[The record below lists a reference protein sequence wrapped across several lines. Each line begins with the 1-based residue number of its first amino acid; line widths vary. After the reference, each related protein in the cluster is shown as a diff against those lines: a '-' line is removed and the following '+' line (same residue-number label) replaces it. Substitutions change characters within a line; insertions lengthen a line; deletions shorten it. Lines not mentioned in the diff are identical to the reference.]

1 MILGFGNNVVSSL
14 ASDITASQ
22 TTFSVIP
29 GDGPL
34 FASLLTSDF
43 SNKSTTLKT
52 YAKITLTDSGE
63 TAFEVCH
70 LTAVSGDTL
79 TVIRGQ
85 EGTAAKG
92 WALKDVVSN
101 FATRGSENSFPQI
114 AHIQSGFYT
123 SGSAGGTANAL
134 TLELPTT
141 FFLNGSAD
149 WVLKT
154 PIVVYPTQNNTG
166 AATLQ
171 LTMGGRVLG
180 TFPLYKGNKAALV
193 ANDILKDVALV
204 CLLDNTKTF
213 FNVANPG
220 AIYAGLGTAAFADLV
235 ISKTDYT
242 AGRVLTTGWMSLG
255 GYGTDNLIAAADA
268 KQSLRNGFYA
278 VSSEPT
284 YGNSSLI
291 SFGYDTGSQVHIIA
305 KQGGQAPLL
314 GVCGSTPQGAFGN
327 WGKIYTEFQKPTAL
341 DVGAVPYRGP
351 LGTDDLNTITGSK
364 YGRFCQ
370 PLTANATAARNYP
383 ITEAGALD
391 VHQTSANGA
400 EACVQEYRSFSSR
413 RIFLRTY
420 NPTGSVWTDW
430 CEFYTTAKKPTAAD
444 VGAIPLSGSTAVTG
458 IVRSSTEWQSSYANS
473 FRIGYGGYG
482 TFWRNDGA
490 NLYLMLTNQNDPWGN
505 YNALRPFMVNVTNG
519 DVTIGKLALSNYTYF
534 DARYQPKGNYTPTG
548 TAYTKAESDARY
560 QTKGNYISAMRLG
573 SQAGANNNNSG
584 WAMAPGGAVL
594 TGSYQDANYTAVYY
608 RYPQYQLNGSA
619 TWYNT
624 GAA

>member
-43 SNKSTTLKT
+43 SNRSTTLKN

-92 WALKDVVSN
+92 WALKDVVAN
-101 FATRGSENSFPQI
+101 FATRGSENAFPQI

-123 SGSAGGTANAL
+123 SGTAGGTANAL

-154 PIVVYPTQNNTG
+154 PIVVYPSQNNTG

-220 AIYAGLGTAAFADLV
+220 AIYAGLGTAAFANLV
-235 ISKTDYT
+235 TSKTDFT
-242 AGRVLTTGWMSLG
+242 AGRVLTTGWMTLG

-268 KQSLRNGFYA
+268 QKPLRNGFYA
-278 VSSEPT
+278 VQSEPT
-284 YGNSSLI
+284 YGNASLI
-291 SFGYDTGSQVHIIA
+291 SFGYDTGYQVHIIA

-327 WGKIYTEFQKPTAL
+327 WGKIYTEFQKPTAV
-341 DVGAVPYRGP
+341 DVGALPTTGGTLTGLLTLSNATPYIALRA
-351 LGTDDLNTITGSK
+351 TGSDTRRYIMGFNSDGSSSFYVGK
-364 YGRFCQ
+364 
-370 PLTANATAARNYP
+370 ANANSESCMLWNYTPGSGIEITADGRIIVNSK
-383 ITEAGALD
+383 GKS
-391 VHQTSANGA
+391 SAFN
-400 EACVQEYRSFSSR
+400 
-413 RIFLRTY
+413 
-420 NPTGSVWTDW
+420 TD
-430 CEFYTTAKKPTAAD
+430 
-444 VGAIPLSGSTAVTG
+444 
-458 IVRSSTEWQSSYANS
+458 
-473 FRIGYGGYG
+473 G
-482 TFWRNDGA
+482 TFSPNSWTNFDARYVLTDGA
-490 NLYLMLTNQNDPWGN
+490 TFAGFASGD
-505 YNALRPFMVNVTNG
+505 ATRPYMRHKASGAVVELARKG
-519 DVTIGKLALSNYTYF
+519 DSYTKTESEN
-534 DARYQPKGNYTPTG
+534 RYQPKGSYTPAG
-548 TAYTKAESDARY
+548 QAYTKAESDARY